1 MPNVAGNSGTAPN
14 SGTIPNQ
21 GPVPN
26 QGTFPN
32 QGMVPNS
39 GSATNQGSANIPGVD
54 KQHVLVLGGTGAL
67 GQALLRELMRVGAQ
81 ASFSWCNNAS
91 AAQALTQETGFAN
104 YQADLLQA
112 DAIATLFATMAQDSR
127 LPNVVI
133 HCAGIAPTTALADIT
148 AASWDALHA
157 IHGRAALQCAQQM
170 RRYQLRGALVLVAA
184 LDGLLPV
191 PAPAHY
197 AASQAALGGL
207 TLALAKELG
216 PHGILVNLAL
226 IGVLDGGISHG
237 LQPHLRES
245 YRKYAALGRTGTCVE
260 AARALRWLAL
270 ENTYMNGAQLPVTG
284 GLG

>member
-1 MPNVAGNSGTAPN
+1 MRPD
-14 SGTIPNQ
+14 Q
-21 GPVPN
+21 
-26 QGTFPN
+26 
-32 QGMVPNS
+32 
-39 GSATNQGSANIPGVD
+39 TNQTASSG
-54 KQHVLVLGGTGAL
+54 KHVLVLGGSGAL
-67 GQALLRELMRVGAQ
+67 GQALLRELARVGAM
-81 ASFSWCNNAS
+81 ASFSWCNNAA
-91 AAQALTQETGFAN
+91 AAQNLTQETGFAA
-104 YQADLLQA
+104 YQTDLLQP
-112 DAIATLFATMAQDSR
+112 DAIPALFAAMADDAR
-127 LPNVVI
+127 LPDVVV

-148 AASWDALHA
+148 TASWDALHA

-170 RRYQLRGALVLVAA
+170 RHYHLRGALVLVAA

-226 IGVLDGGISHG
+226 IGVLDGGIAQG
-237 LQPHLRES
+237 LQPGLRES
-245 YRKYAALGRTGTCVE
+245 YRKYAALGRTGTCAE

-270 ENTYMNGAQLPVTG
+270 ENTYMNGAQLPITG